1 MSSVSRRN
9 KGPAVYG
16 RRNRGYGQK
25 ITQHSLSEI
34 LSDSSFGSSSSSSC
48 SESADEDVGKENT
61 SSPPAKAAAAAA
73 AAVTKSG
80 GDFMAVIDANAQRSV
95 LTQRNKP
102 RVQCVVNRAASR
114 KDVIEGGKREKDE
127 EDEVEH
133 LVTSIEALKVTKS
146 RARRGGRIASSSRRK
161 AQVSPRQEQELGLLL
176 SVCQPQK
183 LAPQPFDALLDELE
197 SRCSEPS
204 WFKVGEASYSE
215 VFRLSSSK
223 HVLKVIPIQAADPV
237 PDRNETLLPEESDIC
252 DVRREVQMTSRLSRI
267 HPGFVALKR

>member
-61 SSPPAKAAAAAA
+61 SSPPAKAAAA
-73 AAVTKSG
+73 VTKPG

-237 PDRNETLLPEESDIC
+237 PDRDETLLPEESDIC